1 MQSSCICARVF
12 FFCRAFLFIFVAFGV
27 CVSARARARVPH
39 CTRGAPRTSSPTGVM
54 VRASACDRVNRGGA
68 GSERQRARARWGWIR
83 GRDARARARATTRRL
98 FLAFSAQLFRD
109 SSWCTCRELVGD
121 ALRAARARPARAR
134 PHPRSPVA
142 ERGDFPC
149 PPARRCPTSPTPPR
163 VHADPAAA
171 PTDCRRF
178 KCTRAIRS
186 PPAAAHRCGLCPPR
200 AISFGPPPPS
210 TVHSTG
216 APRSGHARWRARV
229 QARDRGRRRHRC
241 VCARLRSA
249 ASPPPPPPPCPRG
262 GGRRPATAGPVQAD
276 ARRTPIPPVVS
287 CRRIIG
293 KTTFVKRHIS
303 GEFEKKYERK
313 WHAPGC
319 TPLAPLRAPPLRAF
333 RARAARVPL
342 TCRAARAHVPP
353 AGPDRSQRPSVWRS
367 SRLTLPPTSARSG
380 STAGT
385 PPARRSSAGCVTGAC
400 ARCARVRL
408 LGARRAWQA
417 QARAPGQLEGCVAGS
432 YRCWAAL
439 SRVPTLASAC
449 TWVRDAVHCSFWC
462 MLRMRRAH
470 ANAIHA
476 AQVLHQGPVRHHDVR
491 RDVAPDVQE
500 HPHLAP

>member
-1 MQSSCICARVF
+1 MHV
-12 FFCRAFLFIFVAFGV
+12 
-27 CVSARARARVPH
+27 
-39 CTRGAPRTSSPTGVM
+39 
-54 VRASACDRVNRGGA
+54 
-68 GSERQRARARWGWIR
+68 
-83 GRDARARARATTRRL
+83 
-98 FLAFSAQLFRD
+98 RD
-109 SSWCTCRELVGD
+109 SIAAGRRP
-121 ALRAARARPARAR
+121 ALRALSSTHHLLR
-134 PHPRSPVA
+134 
-142 ERGDFPC
+142 
-149 PPARRCPTSPTPPR
+149 
-163 VHADPAAA
+163 
-171 PTDCRRF
+171 
-178 KCTRAIRS
+178 
-186 PPAAAHRCGLCPPR
+186 
-200 AISFGPPPPS
+200 PPS
-210 TVHSTG
+210 PFTVHSTG

-276 ARRTPIPPVVS
+276 ARRIPIPPVVS

-353 AGPDRSQRPSVWRS
+353 ADPDRSQRPSVWRS
-367 SRLTLPPTSARSG
+367 SRLTLAPTSARSG

-417 QARAPGQLEGCVAGS
+417 QARAPDQLEGCVAGS
-432 YRCWAAL
+432 CRCRAAL

-449 TWVRDAVHCSFWC
+449 TWVRDAVHCS
-462 MLRMRRAH
+462 LVH
-470 ANAIHA
+470 ASNA
-476 AQVLHQGPVRHHDVR
+476 PRSC
-491 RDVAPDVQE
+491 
-500 HPHLAP
+500 